1 MSENKYNVFSE
12 LDHQNSDIIAHYIDE
27 KNELSGDPVVLI
39 NKLPIEIFVTQDL
52 INFNKTLFVGKIAAH
67 GTLKLPYNSVTDGDT
82 FRFEYCGSFYNNI
95 ELPKRCFV
103 CPSHSVTK
111 RHGSIIIGT
120 VSSYAATFRRDIMAS
135 NDIASINM
143 HNMLPWPV
151 MITIDEK
158 PIIYLQG
165 NIDLENKYYHGD
177 LTTSPSV
184 YYDNFNMGIKLDT
197 IFKAKVNIKNKNPK
211 ESKDSWLD
219 LYSFCI
225 GDKDLSEIFIGMTS
239 TLIDKKLL
247 TSTTPG
253 KYPQNTTGTS
263 IYRLGMVELDK
274 TGSRGKTLSLIP
286 KNFPP
291 EDKNRTNFI
300 YPSQRSTVPY
310 ARYKQLSNG
319 NIICL

>member
-1 MSENKYNVFSE
+1 MSENKYNIFNE
-12 LDHQNSDIIAHYIDE
+12 LDDQNSDILAHYIDE
-27 KNELSGDPVVLI
+27 NNELSGKPVVLV
-39 NKLPIEIFVTQDL
+39 NNLPIDIFVTQDL
-52 INFNKTLFVGKIAAH
+52 VNLNKTLYVGKIPAH
-67 GTLKLPYNSVTDGDT
+67 GTLKLPYNSVTDGDV
-82 FRFEYCGSFYNNI
+82 FRFEYSGSIINNM
-95 ELPKRCFV
+95 ELPKRYFV
-103 CPSHSVTK
+103 CPSHSITK

-151 MITIDEK
+151 LITIDEK

-197 IFKAKVNIKNKNPK
+197 IFKAKVNIENKNPPV
-211 ESKDSWLD
+211 WID
-219 LYSFCI
+219 LYSFII

-239 TLIDKKLL
+239 TLIDKKIF

-253 KYPQNTTGTS
+253 KYPQNTTGSS
-263 IYRLGMVELDK
+263 IYRLGTIELDK
-274 TGSRGKTLSLIP
+274 TGARGKQMSLIP

-319 NIICL
+319 NVICL